1 MDIIALFIIEGII
14 NITFFAFLGMLV
26 CSDWTTTVVVIRPRG
41 GEHMS
46 DGPKKNLALEALQKI
61 KEAEIEAK
69 KIVQDAHEKTSV
81 KIIQDAYE
89 DADQIKERVL
99 DEARKQA
106 QEKKRSIIQEA
117 ENEAKRIIEESQ
129 AEIDRLR
136 KKSTDARTEVIARV
150 AANIRDTIEGGHL

>member
-1 MDIIALFIIEGII
+1 
-14 NITFFAFLGMLV
+14 
-26 CSDWTTTVVVIRPRG
+26 
-41 GEHMS
+41 MS